1 MAAAKNPANL
11 LETMEEAVGPMGES
25 ETPGDREGQSP
36 RMGQFTIGLLAGSRE
51 LDFEPIL
58 NKRIP
63 RIDWL

>member
-1 MAAAKNPANL
+1 MGTAKNPANL
-11 LETMEEAVGPMGES
+11 LEAVEETVGPMGES

-36 RMGQFTIGLLAGSRE
+36 RMGQLTVGLLAGSRE
-51 LDFEPIL
+51 LDFEPVH